1 MSMTDFDEGAIL
13 ARDFG
18 LTKEPEEREIGVI
31 TMEIKTLHAQ
41 AQKMLLGYAIEI
53 GRRLC
58 EAKAQLPHGRWGEWL
73 ANEVEFSQSTANNMM
88 RIYEEYGDTQM
99 GLFGGDSQTLASLT
113 YTKALRLLAI
123 PAEEREEFAKAN
135 NVEEISTRELERI
148 IKEREA
154 EKAELQKQVR
164 ALQQRA
170 EDAEENA
177 FRDLDDK
184 IKSRTS
190 MLSEELEKARK
201 DVDEANRR
209 AVEAAKKAEEDK
221 QKYNQEAEKL
231 RKAAE
236 AAKKKAD
243 KLAAQVGQV
252 PPETMERLRQE
263 AEEAAAKAAA
273 EKLEK
278 QVAQAKAWVKAAEAQ
293 GATAQAAAD
302 RAKKE
307 IELAAPAVTEFKVH
321 FETFMASYNR
331 MTELLDEMPK
341 GMADKMKKAVK
352 SAVEQMEVQDE
363 TVND

>member
-1 MSMTDFDEGAIL
+1 MTDFEEGAIL

-31 TMEIKTLHAQ
+31 TMEIKALHAQ

-99 GLFGGDSQTLASLT
+99 GLFGGDSQALASLT

-135 NVEEISTRELERI
+135 NVEELSTRELERI
-148 IKEREA
+148 IKKQEA
-154 EKAELQKQVR
+154 EKAELQQQVLE
-164 ALQQRA
+164 LQQRA
-170 EDAEENA
+170 EDAEEKA
-177 FRDLDDK
+177 FRDLDQTVQN
-184 IKSRTS
+184 RTQTIS
-190 MLSEELEKARK
+190 FELQKVQEDLSKARAR
-201 DVDEANRR
+201 EI
-209 AVEAAKKAEEDK
+209 ETMQKAQEDK
-221 QKYNQEAEKL
+221 QKYDQEAEKL

-252 PPETMERLRQE
+252 PPETMEAIRKE

-278 QVAQAKAWVKAAEAQ
+278 QLAQAEARAKKAEEQA
-293 GATAQAAAD
+293 ATAQAAAD

-331 MTELLDEMPK
+331 MMELVEQMPQ
-341 GMADKMKKAVK
+341 GMAEKMKAAVK
-352 SAVEQMEVQDE
+352 AAVEQMEV
-363 TVND
+363 

>member
-1 MSMTDFDEGAIL
+1 MNDFDEGAIL

-18 LTKEPEEREIGVI
+18 LTKGTEKREIGVI
-31 TMEIKTLHAQ
+31 TMEIKALHAQ

-88 RIYEEYGDTQM
+88 RIFEEYGSTQM
-99 GLFGGDSQTLASLT
+99 GLFGPEAESQALGNLP

-135 NVEEISTRELERI
+135 NVEELSTRELERI

-154 EKAELQKQVR
+154 EKVELQKQIQE
-164 ALQQRA
+164 LQQRA
-170 EDAEENA
+170 EEAEENA

-190 MLSEELEKARK
+190 FLSEALEKAQK
-201 DVDEANRR
+201 DADAANRR
-209 AVEAAKKAEEDK
+209 AVEAATQAEADKK
-221 QKYNQEAEKL
+221 KYDQEAEKL

-243 KLAAQVGQV
+243 KLADQVGQV
-252 PPETMERLRQE
+252 PPETMEALRKE
-263 AEEAAAKAAA
+263 AEEAAAKDAA

-278 QVAQAKAWVKAAEAQ
+278 QVAQAEARAKKAEEQAAA
-293 GATAQAAAD
+293 AQAAAD

-307 IELAAPAVTEFKVH
+307 IELAAPAATEFKVH

-331 MTELLDEMPK
+331 MMELVDEMPQ
-341 GMADKMKKAVK
+341 GMAEKMRTAIKA
-352 SAVEQMEVQDE
+352 AVEQMEV
-363 TVND
+363 

>member
-1 MSMTDFDEGAIL
+1 MNTSEGAIL
-13 ARDFG
+13 AKDFG
-18 LTKEPEEREIGVI
+18 MHNEPEEREIAVI
-31 TMEIKTLHAQ
+31 TAEIKTLQAQ
-41 AQKMLLGYAIEI
+41 AVQMQIGYAIQI

-58 EAKAQLPHGRWGEWL
+58 EAKAKLPHGRWGEWL
-73 ANEVEFSQSTANNMM
+73 KNEVNFSQSTANNMM
-88 RIYEEYGDTQM
+88 QIYREYADNQI
-99 GLFGGDSQTLASLT
+99 GLFGGGNSQAFANLT

-123 PAEEREEFAKAN
+123 PAEDREEFVVEN
-135 NVEEISTRELERI
+135 NVEELSTRELERI

-154 EKAELQKQVR
+154 EKAALQQQVQE
-164 ALQQRA
+164 LQQRA

-184 IKSRTS
+184 VKSQTS
-190 MLSEELEKARK
+190 FLSGELEKARK
-201 DVDEANRR
+201 DAEEANRR
-209 AVEAAKKAEEDK
+209 AVEAAKKAEADK
-221 QKYNQEAEKL
+221 QKYDQEAEKL

-236 AAKKKAD
+236 AAKKKAA
-243 KLAAQVGQV
+243 KLADQVGQV
-252 PPETMERLRQE
+252 PPETMERMRQE

-278 QVAQAKAWVKAAEAQ
+278 QVAQAEARAKAAEAQ
-293 GATAQAAAD
+293 AAAAQAAAD

-341 GMADKMKKAVK
+341 CMADKMKKAVK
-352 SAVEQMEVQDE
+352 SAVEQMGVQDE
-363 TVND
+363 TIND

>member
-18 LTKEPEEREIGVI
+18 LTKETEEREIEVI
-31 TMEIKTLHAQ
+31 TAEIKTLQAQ
-41 AQKMLLGYAIEI
+41 AVQMQIGYAIQI

-58 EAKAQLPHGRWGEWL
+58 EAKDQLPHGRWGEWL
-73 ANEVEFSQSTANNMM
+73 KNEVNFSQSTANNMM
-88 RIYEEYGDTQM
+88 QIYREYADNQI
-99 GLFGGDSQTLASLT
+99 GLFGGGNSQAFANLT

-123 PAEEREEFAKAN
+123 PAEEREEFV
-135 NVEEISTRELERI
+135 VENDVEHISTRELERI

-154 EKAELQKQVR
+154 EKAELQQQVR
-164 ALQQRA
+164 ELQQRA

-177 FRDLDDK
+177 FRDLEAK

-190 MLSEELEKARK
+190 IVSEELEKARK
-201 DVDEANRR
+201 DASEARTR
-209 AVEAAKKAEEDK
+209 ELETMKKAEEDK
-221 QKYNQEAEKL
+221 RKYDQEAAKL

-236 AAKKKAD
+236 EAKKKAE
-243 KLAAQVGQV
+243 KLEAQARQL
-252 PPETMERLRQE
+252 PPETMEAMRKE

-278 QVAQAKAWVKAAEAQ
+278 QLAQAEDRAKKAEEQ
-293 GATAQAAAD
+293 ATAAQAAAD

-331 MTELLDEMPK
+331 MMELVEAMPQ
-341 GMADKMKKAVK
+341 GMADKMKSAVK
-352 SAVEQMEVQDE
+352 AAVEQMKV
-363 TVND
+363 

>member
-1 MSMTDFDEGAIL
+1 MNTSEGAIL
-13 ARDFG
+13 AKDFG
-18 LTKEPEEREIGVI
+18 MNNETEEREIGVI

-41 AQKMLLGYAIEI
+41 AQKMLLSYAIEI

-58 EAKAQLPHGRWGEWL
+58 EAKAKLPHGRWGEWL
-73 ANEVEFSQSTANNMM
+73 ANEVQFSQSTANNMM
-88 RIYEEYGDTQM
+88 RIFEEYGDTQL
-99 GLFGGDSQTLASLT
+99 GLFGGDSQALTSLT

-123 PAEEREEFAKAN
+123 PAEEREEFVVEN
-135 NVEEISTRELERI
+135 NVEELSTRELERI

-154 EKAELQKQVR
+154 EKAALQQQVQE
-164 ALQQRA
+164 LQQRA

-184 IKSRTS
+184 VKNQTS
-190 MLSEELEKARK
+190 FLSEELEKARK
-201 DVDEANRR
+201 DAEKANQR
-209 AVEAAKKAEEDK
+209 AVEAANKAEADK
-221 QKYNQEAEKL
+221 QKYDQEAEKL

-278 QVAQAKAWVKAAEAQ
+278 QVAQAEARAKAAEEQA
-293 GATAQAAAD
+293 AAAQAAAD

>member
-1 MSMTDFDEGAIL
+1 MNDFDEGAIL

-18 LTKEPEEREIGVI
+18 LTKESEEREIEVI
-31 TMEIKTLHAQ
+31 TAEIKTLQAQ
-41 AQKMLLGYAIEI
+41 AVQMQIGYAIQI

-73 ANEVEFSQSTANNMM
+73 KNEVNFSQSTANNMM
-88 RIYEEYGDTQM
+88 QIYREYADNQI
-99 GLFGGDSQTLASLT
+99 GLFGGGNSQAFANLT

-123 PAEEREEFAKAN
+123 PAEEREEFV
-135 NVEEISTRELERI
+135 VENDVEHISTRELERI

-154 EKAELQKQVR
+154 EKAELQQQVR
-164 ALQQRA
+164 ELQQRA

-177 FRDLDDK
+177 FRDLEEK

-190 MLSEELEKARK
+190 IVSEELEKARK
-201 DVDEANRR
+201 DAS
-209 AVEAAKKAEEDK
+209 AARTRELETMKKAEEDK
-221 QKYNQEAEKL
+221 RKYDQEAAKL

-236 AAKKKAD
+236 AAKKKAEQ
-243 KLAAQVGQV
+243 LAAQVGQV
-252 PPETMERLRQE
+252 PPETMEAIRKE

-278 QVAQAKAWVKAAEAQ
+278 QLAQAEARAKKAEEQAAA
-293 GATAQAAAD
+293 AQAAAD

-331 MTELLDEMPK
+331 MMELVEEMPQ

-352 SAVEQMEVQDE
+352 AAVEQMGA
-363 TVND
+363 

>member
-1 MSMTDFDEGAIL
+1 MSMSEGAIL

-18 LTKEPEEREIGVI
+18 MTNGTKEREIGVI
-31 TMEIKTLHAQ
+31 TMEIKALHAQ

-88 RIYEEYGDTQM
+88 RIFEEYGSTQM
-99 GLFGGDSQTLASLT
+99 GLFGPEAESQALGNLP

-123 PAEEREEFAKAN
+123 PAEEREEFVKAN
-135 NVEEISTRELERI
+135 HVAEISTRELERI

-154 EKAELQKQVR
+154 EKADLEKQVQE
-164 ALQQRA
+164 LQQRA

-177 FRDLDDK
+177 SRDLEEK
-184 IKSRTS
+184 LKNRTS
-190 MLSEELEKARK
+190 FLSKELEQARK
-201 DVDEANRR
+201 DAEAANRR
-209 AVEAAKKAEEDK
+209 AVDAATQAEAEKK
-221 QKYNQEAEKL
+221 KYDQEAGKL

-243 KLAAQVGQV
+243 QLAAQVGQV
-252 PPETMERLRQE
+252 PPETMEALRKE

-278 QVAQAKAWVKAAEAQ
+278 QVAQAEERAKKAEEQAAA
-293 GATAQAAAD
+293 AQAAAD
-302 RAKKE
+302 RARKE

-331 MTELLDEMPK
+331 MMELMNKMPQ
-341 GMADKMKKAVK
+341 GMADKMKSAVK
-352 SAVEQMEVQDE
+352 AAVEQMGV
-363 TVND
+363 